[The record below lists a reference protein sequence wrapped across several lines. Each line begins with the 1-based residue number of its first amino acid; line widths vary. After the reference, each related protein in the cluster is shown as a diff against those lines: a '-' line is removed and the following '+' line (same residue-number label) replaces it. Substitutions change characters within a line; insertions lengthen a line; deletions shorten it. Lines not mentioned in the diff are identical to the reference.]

1 MFAGKVADRNHGLDT
16 KLSGTGARR
25 LVPAMAVY
33 DPFTL
38 LGSHPPVGSPHTRN
52 SIGVR
57 TILLVC
63 TLGFVG
69 ATAIQKLR
77 DGLRPAP
84 AALLIAPQAEPV
96 LAASAPAGVAL
107 QAGRN
112 GHFFVSVLLD
122 GRTLPMMVD
131 TGASACAF
139 SEEDAARIGI
149 RVGPAD
155 FTRVW
160 NTANGRVRVAPI
172 KIAVVQIGA
181 ITVRDVE
188 AVVIPRGL
196 LSTSLLGMSFLGRLR
211 EFGVAGS
218 TMTLRG

>member
-1 MFAGKVADRNHGLDT
+1 M
-16 KLSGTGARR
+16 
-25 LVPAMAVY
+25 
-33 DPFTL
+33 
-38 LGSHPPVGSPHTRN
+38 
-52 SIGVR
+52 R

-63 TLGFVG
+63 VLGFVG
-69 ATAIQKLR
+69 ATAVQKLR
-77 DGLRPAP
+77 ESSRPAA
-84 AALLIAPQAEPV
+84 AALLVASPPEPV
-96 LAASAPAGVAL
+96 LESGVTAGVAL

-112 GHFFVSVLLD
+112 GHFFVNAVLD

-149 RVGPAD
+149 HLRPAE

-160 NTANGRVRVAPI
+160 STANGPVRVAPI
-172 KIAVVQIGA
+172 RIAVVQIGS
-181 ITVRDVE
+181 ITMRDVE

-196 LSTSLLGMSFLGRLR
+196 LSTSLLGMSFLKRLR
-211 EFGVAGS
+211 DFSVAGG

>member
-1 MFAGKVADRNHGLDT
+1 M
-16 KLSGTGARR
+16 
-25 LVPAMAVY
+25 
-33 DPFTL
+33 
-38 LGSHPPVGSPHTRN
+38 
-52 SIGVR
+52 R

-63 TLGFVG
+63 TLGFLGV
-69 ATAIQKLR
+69 TAAQKLR
-77 DGLRPAP
+77 EGLRPVP
-84 AALLIAPQAEPV
+84 AALLV
-96 LAASAPAGVAL
+96 ASQPKPALEAVVTSGVAL

-112 GHFFVSVLLD
+112 GHFFVHALLD

-172 KIAVVQIGA
+172 RIAVVQIGS

-196 LSTSLLGMSFLGRLR
+196 LATSLLGMSFLGRLR
-211 EFGVAGS
+211 EFSVAGS

>member
-1 MFAGKVADRNHGLDT
+1 
-16 KLSGTGARR
+16 
-25 LVPAMAVY
+25 
-33 DPFTL
+33 
-38 LGSHPPVGSPHTRN
+38 
-52 SIGVR
+52 VR

-69 ATAIQKLR
+69 VTAVQKLR
-77 DGLRPAP
+77 QGQRPAP

-96 LAASAPAGVAL
+96 AAAGATAGVAL

-112 GHFFVSVLLD
+112 GHFFVSALLD
-122 GRTLPMMVD
+122 GRSLSMMVD

-149 RVGPAD
+149 RVGPTD

-172 KIAVVQIGA
+172 RIAVMQIGS

-211 EFGVAGS
+211 DFSVSGR

>member
-1 MFAGKVADRNHGLDT
+1 M
-16 KLSGTGARR
+16 
-25 LVPAMAVY
+25 
-33 DPFTL
+33 
-38 LGSHPPVGSPHTRN
+38 
-52 SIGVR
+52 R

-63 TLGFVG
+63 TLGFLGVM
-69 ATAIQKLR
+69 AVQKLR
-77 DGLRPAP
+77 EGLRPAP
-84 AALLIAPQAEPV
+84 VALLVASPPELVLQATV
-96 LAASAPAGVAL
+96 SAGVAL

-112 GHFFVSVLLD
+112 GHFFVNALLD

-149 RVGPAD
+149 RVDPAD

-160 NTANGRVRVAPI
+160 NTANGPVRVAPI
-172 KIAVVQIGA
+172 RIAVVQIGS

-196 LSTSLLGMSFLGRLR
+196 LATSLLGMSFLRRLHD
-211 EFGVAGS
+211 FSVAGS